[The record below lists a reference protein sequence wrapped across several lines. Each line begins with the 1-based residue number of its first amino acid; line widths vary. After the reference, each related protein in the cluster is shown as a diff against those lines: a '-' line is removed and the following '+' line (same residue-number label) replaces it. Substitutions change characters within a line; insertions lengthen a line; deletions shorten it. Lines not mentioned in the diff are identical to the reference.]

1 MDQIDIYK
9 RKTDVAWDQLCVR
22 LEKDGL
28 LTAAR
33 TDSPPFARGSMQVM
47 IRAAAI
53 AVLCIS
59 MITLYY
65 VTLPKEN
72 TFPLL
77 TAHNDEDATT
87 LVTTLEDG
95 SIVYLEENAALHYPE
110 HFAQYRRQV
119 SLEGNAQFDI
129 SGNRERPFCIETEE
143 VRIEVP
149 GTSFQVKN
157 EKDIPFELAV
167 TKGEVKVTAKG
178 SRESCLVKTGEK
190 VQLLP
195 AGLLVSFMDN
205 NNPAGEAYSHHI
217 RFKDEKLGDILN
229 VLNRR
234 ITDTPLFV
242 DPSLADRS
250 FTVAFASDASPDYIA
265 EVICISLNLRSV
277 RENGKIILTN

>member
-1 MDQIDIYK
+1 MNMNIYK
-9 RKTDVAWDQLCVR
+9 RKTDPAWDQLYVR

-33 TDSPPFARGSMQVM
+33 TDSPPFGHHIQWV
-47 IRAAAI
+47 IRTAAI
-53 AVLCIS
+53 ALLCLS
-59 MITLYY
+59 AAALYY
-65 VTLPKEN
+65 VTLPRES
-72 TFPLL
+72 TLPLL
-77 TAHNDEDATT
+77 TTHNDEDATT

-95 SIVYLEENAALHYPE
+95 SIVFLEENAALHYPE
-110 HFAQYRRQV
+110 HFAPSRRQV
-119 SLEGNAQFDI
+119 SLKGNAQFDI

-149 GTSFQVKN
+149 GTSFRIKN

-167 TKGEVKVTAKG
+167 AEGEVKVTAKE
-178 SRESCLVKTGEK
+178 SKESCLVKAEEK

-195 AGLLVSFMDN
+195 AGLRVSFLTDN
-205 NNPAGEAYSHHI
+205 DPAGEACSRHI

-234 ITDTPLFV
+234 ITDTPLSV

-250 FTVAFASDASPDYIA
+250 FTVAFASDASADYIA
-265 EVICISLNLRSV
+265 EVICISLNLRCV
-277 RENGKIILTN
+277 KENGRITLTN